1 MTAILIRDETGTG
14 ISRPALR
21 FDWKTRRHLRVRD
34 LIAERVRLEWDS
46 NGVSS
51 PDSEETALIPQDAPC
66 IETVEAA
73 IDHALTAFE
82 RRAYLVIVN
91 DHQIP
96 YLDDDITLTPDMTI
110 TFLRLI
116 PLVGG

>member
-34 LIAERVRLEWDS
+34 LIAERVRLEWD
-46 NGVSS
+46 NGTKAEG
-51 PDSEETALIPQDAPC
+51 EETALIPQDAPC

-73 IDHALTAFE
+73 IDHALKAFE
-82 RRAYLVIVN
+82 RRAYLVVVN
-91 DHQIP
+91 DRQIP
-96 YLDDDITLTPDMTI
+96 HLDDDITLTPDMTI

>member
-14 ISRPALR
+14 ISRAALR
-21 FDWKTRRHLRVRD
+21 FDWKARRQLRVRD
-34 LIAERVRLEWDS
+34 LIAERVRLEWD
-46 NGVSS
+46 NGSKTE
-51 PDSEETALIPQDAPC
+51 DEKTALVPQGAPC

-73 IDHALTAFE
+73 IDHALTGFE
-82 RRAYLVIVN
+82 RRAYLVIIN

-96 YLDDDITLTPDMTI
+96 NLDDGITLIPDMTI
-110 TFLRLI
+110 TFMRLI